1 MPYQYGI
8 EAKVGSVSVK
18 IPKLKKKILLP
29 PDLWGP
35 FDFWGIEEESLIS
48 QWVIDDQLDQV
59 VMQDLSVLVT
69 LDDLADSL
77 SPSLRRGV
85 KQHIKKAIEQIELPE
100 GRSVRRG

>member
-1 MPYQYGI
+1 
-8 EAKVGSVSVK
+8 
-18 IPKLKKKILLP
+18 
-29 PDLWGP
+29 
-35 FDFWGIEEESLIS
+35 
-48 QWVIDDQLDQV
+48 
-59 VMQDLSVLVT
+59 MQDLSVLVT